1 MLAVSVAAALLVA
14 ELGLRFLLR
23 AAAGA
28 SLDTQARRSRPSRW
42 PDVVYELRPGLRGL
56 FHGQPLSTNS
66 HGMRGPETPLAKP
79 PGVYRIAGLGDSQM
93 FGWGV
98 ADEEVYLRRLEVL
111 LNERARAA
119 GDPRRFETL
128 NFAVPGYNAAMEV
141 ATFEHK
147 ALAFSPDLVV
157 VHFVRN
163 DLEAPHFAKP
173 PRSYLLAVLRG
184 ALAGADR
191 GEEGDAEPGTRRR
204 RPRRRGDRWPF
215 AHLGGPEAYA
225 RAMARLAELSR
236 RRGIPVLVM
245 TLERGKHPL
254 MREAVRRH
262 ELRFVPAAPRF
273 YAYLGERGL
282 TQTRGAWAQT
292 FRLGRD
298 GHPNALSH
306 RLFAEVLVEELE
318 ALGVIG
324 PRGRVANV
332 LKSP

>member
-1 MLAVSVAAALLVA
+1 
-14 ELGLRFLLR
+14 
-23 AAAGA
+23 
-28 SLDTQARRSRPSRW
+28 
-42 PDVVYELRPGLRGL
+42 
-56 FHGQPLSTNS
+56 
-66 HGMRGPETPLAKP
+66 MRGPETPLAKP

-111 LNERARAA
+111 LNQRARAA
-119 GDPRRFETL
+119 GDRRRFETL

-163 DLEAPHFAKP
+163 DLEAPHFAEP

-184 ALAGADR
+184 ALAGADG
-191 GEEGDAEPGTRRR
+191 GEEGDAEPETRRR
-204 RPRRRGDRWPF
+204 ARRRADRRRF
-215 AHLGGPEAYA
+215 AHLGGPEVYA
-225 RAMARLAELSR
+225 RAMARLAELTR

-262 ELRFVPAAPRF
+262 GLRFVPAAPRF

-282 TQTRGAWAQT
+282 AQTRGAWAQT
-292 FRLGRD
+292 FRIGRD
-298 GHPNALSH
+298 GHPNALAH

-318 ALGVIG
+318 ALGVIDSG
-324 PRGRVANV
+324 DRSNV